1 MQQETRELMLKPWA
15 PVEQRLLLQPLHSV
29 LVVMLVLVVEALVAA
44 ADPLSL
50 RSTLI
55 ALQS

>member
-1 MQQETRELMLKPWA
+1 MQQETRELMLKAWA
-15 PVEQRLLLQPLHSV
+15 PVEQRLLLLPLHSV